1 MLSDRAPLM
10 LELRPEVEVAEVS
23 KSYGR
28 GRDAVQAIGNVSIGV
43 GHNEFVSE
51 YSDRP
56 AAERA
61 HCC

>member
-1 MLSDRAPLM
+1 MLSDRAPVI

-43 GHNEFVSE
+43 GHNEFVSI
-51 YSDRP
+51 SDRP

-61 HCC
+61 RCC